1 MAVDEQLDDSTM
13 ALLRLDEE
21 VLDDNVLI
29 LLYDLFLDARYRGG
43 LRQPEGAQ
51 LPVRFLH
58 HNL

>member
-1 MAVDEQLDDSTM
+1 M
-13 ALLRLDEE
+13 ALRRLDEE
-21 VLDDNVLI
+21 VLDDDVLI
-29 LLYDLFLDARYRGG
+29 LLYDMFLDARYRGG